1 MPQKTEVL
9 IVKNPFYYKELAPE
23 AYERLMESGGKWIP
37 LVFGV
42 VEKVVSKHFLKLC
55 ELDWDYI
62 REPDD
67 IAKATYVN
75 YKSIYHTGLDCEQE
89 KFVCS
94 VADEIEE
101 ELKCAAAEALES
113 EQLSDEE

>member
-42 VEKVVSKHFLKLC
+42 VEKVVSEHFLKLC
-55 ELDWDYI
+55 ELDWAI
-62 REPDD
+62 IQALTSNR
-67 IAKATYVN
+67 KN
-75 YKSIYHTGLDCEQE
+75 S
-89 KFVCS
+89 F
-94 VADEIEE
+94 
-101 ELKCAAAEALES
+101 AAWLTK
-113 EQLSDEE
+113 